1 VEENTLETNEKHL
14 LVVDDEANMR
24 HMMTVLLGKSGY
36 RIEAAENGRTAFQM
50 VQEKVFDFI
59 LCDLK
64 MPEMD
69 GLEFLDAASEY
80 LQNTTVVMMSAFGT
94 MDTALT
100 AMKKGAYDFIT
111 KPFKPDEVLLTLK
124 KAEERESL
132 KRENLKLRER
142 IKTITNSY
150 HFGNMM
156 AKSNPMQLVF
166 QIAAKAAKYDT
177 TVLVM
182 GESGTGKELVTK
194 GIHFNSPRSGA
205 AFIAV
210 NCGGIPENLLESE
223 LFGYKKGAFTGAD
236 KDKEGLFNAAD
247 GGTLFLDEIGEMPQN
262 LQVKLLRVL
271 QEKEIMPI
279 GGSVGKKVDVRI
291 IAATSKNLSEEVEK
305 GTFREDLFYRLN
317 VISITL
323 PPLRKRPEDIPLLT
337 QNFIR
342 KFNRKLGTR
351 IEGIAPEAMKLLLS
365 SDWPGNVRQLENTI
379 ERAMVLTDDLTLQP
393 EHFSLDLS
401 QKTASGDLFQDLCG
415 FSLKAAKR
423 IMEKTII
430 TKALSETG
438 GNRTR
443 AAELLEISHPSLL
456 SKIKE
461 YQITQ

>member
-1 VEENTLETNEKHL
+1 METNEKHL
-14 LVVDDEANMR
+14 LIVDDEANMR
-24 HMMTVLLGKSGY
+24 HMMSALLEKSGY
-36 RIEAAENGRTAFQM
+36 RIDSAENGRVAFQM
-50 VQEKVFDFI
+50 VQEKVYDFI

-64 MPEMD
+64 MPQMD
-69 GLEFLDAASEY
+69 GLEFLDRATEFICNS
-80 LQNTTVVMMSAFGT
+80 TVVMMSAFGT

-100 AMKKGAYDFIT
+100 AIKKGAYDFIT

-132 KRENLKLRER
+132 KKENLKLKER

-150 HFGNMM
+150 HFGNMT

-166 QIAAKAAKYDT
+166 KIAAKAAKYDT
-177 TVLVM
+177 TVLIM
-182 GESGTGKELVTK
+182 GDSGTGKELMTK

-236 KDKEGLFNAAD
+236 RDKPGLFEAAH
-247 GGTLFLDEIGEMPQN
+247 GGTLFLDEIGEMPLN

-271 QEKEIMPI
+271 QDKEILPI

-291 IAATSKNLSEEVEK
+291 IAATSKNLTEEVSR

-323 PPLRKRPEDIPLLT
+323 PPLRQRPEDIPLLT

-342 KFNRKLGTR
+342 KFNRKLGTQVK
-351 IEGIAPEAMKLLLS
+351 GIAPAAMKLLLS
-365 SDWPGNVRQLENTI
+365 NDWPGNVRQLENAI
-379 ERAMVLTDDLTLQP
+379 EKAMVLSDELTLQA
-393 EHFSLDLS
+393 EHFTQELPGENNDN
-401 QKTASGDLFQDLCG
+401 G
-415 FSLKAAKR
+415 FFPEFEGLSLKAAKR
-423 IMEKTII
+423 VMEKKII
-430 TKALSETG
+430 SKALAQTG
-438 GNRTR
+438 GNRTH

-461 YQITQ
+461 YNISA

>member
-1 VEENTLETNEKHL
+1 LETKEKHL
-14 LVVDDEANMR
+14 LIVDDEANMR
-24 HMMTVLLGKSGY
+24 HMMTALLGKSGY
-36 RIEAAENGRTAFQM
+36 RIDTAEDGKTAFQL
-50 VQEKVFDFI
+50 VQEQVYDFI

-64 MPEMD
+64 MPRMD
-69 GLEFLDAASEY
+69 GLEFLDAADEY

-100 AMKKGAYDFIT
+100 AIKKGAYDFIT

-132 KRENLKLRER
+132 KKENLKLKER

-166 QIAAKAAKYDT
+166 KTAAKAAKYDT
-177 TVLVM
+177 TVLIM

-194 GIHFNSPRSGA
+194 GIHFNSPRSGS
-205 AFIAV
+205 AFIPV

-223 LFGYKKGAFTGAD
+223 LFGYRKGAFTGAD
-236 KDKEGLFNAAD
+236 RDKAGLFEAAH
-247 GGTLFLDEIGEMPQN
+247 GGTLFLDEIGEMPLS
-262 LQVKLLRVL
+262 LQPKLLRVL

-279 GGSVGKKVDVRI
+279 GAATGRKVDVRI
-291 IAATSKNLSEEVEK
+291 IAATSKNLSDEV
-305 GTFREDLFYRLN
+305 GRGAFREDLFYRLN

-323 PPLRKRPEDIPLLT
+323 PPLRERPEDIPLLT

-342 KFNRKLGTR
+342 KFNRKLGTQIR
-351 IEGIAPEAMKLLLS
+351 GIVPAAMKLLLS
-365 SDWPGNVRQLENTI
+365 SDWPGNVRQLENLI

-393 EHFSLDLS
+393 EHFPRELTGNKVGEDSFPEFD
-401 QKTASGDLFQDLCG
+401 G
-415 FSLKAAKR
+415 FSLKTAKR
-423 IMEKTII
+423 VMEKAII
-430 TKALSETG
+430 TKALAETG

-456 SKIKE
+456 SKIKAYHIAE
-461 YQITQ
+461 

>member
-1 VEENTLETNEKHL
+1 
-14 LVVDDEANMR
+14 MR
-24 HMMTVLLGKSGY
+24 HMMTALLGRSGY
-36 RIEAAENGRTAFQM
+36 RIDTAENGRVALQK
-50 VQEKVFDFI
+50 VQEKVYDFI

-69 GLEFLDAASEY
+69 GLEFLDSAGEFLHS
-80 LQNTTVVMMSAFGT
+80 TTVVMMSAFGT

-100 AMKKGAYDFIT
+100 AIKKGAYDYIT

-132 KRENLKLRER
+132 KKENLKLKER

-156 AKSNPMQLVF
+156 AKSKPMQLVF
-166 QIAAKAAKYDT
+166 KTAAKAAKYDT

-194 GIHFNSPRSGA
+194 GIHFNSLRSKSD
-205 AFIAV
+205 FIPV

-223 LFGYKKGAFTGAD
+223 LFGYRKGAFTGAD
-236 KDKEGLFNAAD
+236 RDKAGLFEVAH
-247 GGTLFLDEIGEMPQN
+247 GGTLFLDEIGEMPLN

-271 QEKEIMPI
+271 QEKEVMPI
-279 GGSVGKKVDVRI
+279 GGSAGKKVDVRI
-291 IAATSKNLSEEVEK
+291 ISATSKNLSHEVEK

-323 PPLRKRPEDIPLLT
+323 PPLRERPEDIPLLA

-342 KFNRKLGTR
+342 KFNRKLGTKVK
-351 IEGIAPEAMKLLLS
+351 GIAPGAMKLLLTG
-365 SDWPGNVRQLENTI
+365 DWPGNVRQLENII

-393 EHFSLDLS
+393 EHFPRELTDRRTGADLLP
-401 QKTASGDLFQDLCG
+401 GFNG
-415 FSLKAAKR
+415 FSLKVAKR
-423 IMEKTII
+423 VMEKTII
-430 TKALSETG
+430 SKALAATD

-443 AAELLEISHPSLL
+443 ASELLEISHPSLL
-456 SKIKE
+456 SKIKS
-461 YQITQ
+461 YQIDG